1 MEHSELFLLLPRYED
16 VEGQPEY
23 IKSKGVM
30 SENEILKVIEN
41 IYEICKLIENE
52 NYEGYYDAENVSA
65 FLYPVDTMEECYPNI
80 KTRMR
85 MAMSKWGVN
94 LRVQKVQKDTVNYMY
109 YCIPIKDDTLCEMT
123 ERKFV
128 STDGNTF
135 LLINYDAFSC
145 VSETITTKRN
155 QDEVKLDVRNADIK
169 SISEWYEIN
178 RKPQRIFNLNPKHGE
193 NGKGA
198 HPGNKG
204 EKVSV
209 LMCSRDEAKNM
220 LLKAIGSDLRI
231 LYFFDQIHNQYIEFK
246 RESENTYHGFH
257 LDTIDEKRVPEEIKM
272 MINKLIN
279 EDA

>member
-1 MEHSELFLLLPRYED
+1 MEHSELFLLLPRYEE

-23 IKSKGVM
+23 IKSKDVM
-30 SENEILKVIEN
+30 PENEILKVIES
-41 IYEICKLIENE
+41 IYEICQLIENE
-52 NYEGYYDAENVSA
+52 NYVGYYDADNVSA
-65 FLYPVDTMEECYPNI
+65 FLYPVEAMEECYPHT

-85 MAMSKWGVN
+85 RVMSKWGVN
-94 LRVQKVQKDTVNYMY
+94 WRAQKVQQDTETYMY
-109 YCIPIKDDTLCEMT
+109 YCITIKDDTLCEMT
-123 ERKFV
+123 ERKFG
-128 STDGNTF
+128 STDGSSF
-135 LLINYDAFSC
+135 LLVNCDAFSC
-145 VSETITTKRN
+145 ASETITTKRN
-155 QDEVKLDVRNADIK
+155 QDEMELDVRNADIK
-169 SISEWYEIN
+169 SISKWYETN

-193 NGKGA
+193 NGRGA

-209 LMCSRDEAKNM
+209 LMCSRGEAKEM

-257 LDTIDEKRVPEEIKM
+257 LDAIDEKRVPEEIKM

-279 EDA
+279 

>member
-1 MEHSELFLLLPRYED
+1 MKHSELFLLLPRYEEA
-16 VEGQPEY
+16 EGQPDY
-23 IKSKGVM
+23 IRLKSVM
-30 SENEILKVIEN
+30 TVAEILEVIES
-41 IYEICKLIENE
+41 IDGICRFIANE
-52 NYEGYYDAENVSA
+52 NYEGYYDADNVSA
-65 FLYPVDTMEECYPNI
+65 FLYPVEAMEECYPNT

-85 MAMSKWGVN
+85 RVMSKWGVN
-94 LRVQKVQKDTVNYMY
+94 WRAQKVQQDTETYMY
-109 YCIPIKDDTLCEMT
+109 YCITIKDDTLCEMT
-123 ERKFV
+123 ERKFG
-128 STDGNTF
+128 STDGSSF
-135 LLINYDAFSC
+135 LLVNCDAFSC
-145 VSETITTKRN
+145 ASETITTKRN
-155 QDEVKLDVRNADIK
+155 QDEMELDVRNADIK
-169 SISEWYEIN
+169 SISKWYETN

-209 LMCSRDEAKNM
+209 LMCSRGEAKEI

-257 LDTIDEKRVPEEIKM
+257 LDAIDEKRVPEEIKI

-279 EDA
+279 